1 MSNRLWLPEGTV
13 RPQISRL
20 DGRPSYP
27 TVLVDYFANRDMRY
41 LANSKKVGNNEVA
54 WLGTVKELNKDLF
67 LVDEIFFLEQRV
79 DAVTFDLV
87 EEDVAR
93 LTHEL
98 IKEGRQDDVNR
109 IRFLGHV
116 HPGNSVTASGHDL
129 DQMDIFANGN
139 PYFIQAIYG
148 RTGGSRFCF
157 YDYTNHMKYE
167 DIPWD
172 IDFEEDESRRAEIEA
187 LAEEKVTIKPRPP
200 KGMVGNI
207 AGAAGC
213 VAGYFLGDGGVE
225 EWEEGELLG
234 EQVTLPDQMTLHEEA
249 EEQEAV

>member
-1 MSNRLWLPEGTV
+1 MSNRLWLPGAT

-20 DGRPSYP
+20 DSRPSYP

-54 WLGTVKELNKDLF
+54 WLGTVKELNEDLF

-79 DAVTFDLV
+79 DTVTFDLV

-93 LTHEL
+93 LTHKL
-98 IKEGRQDDVNR
+98 IEEDRIDDVNR

-116 HPGNSVTASGHDL
+116 HPGNSVIASGHDL

-157 YDYTNHMKYE
+157 YNYTNNLKYE

-172 IDFEEDESRRAEIEA
+172 IYFEEDESRRAEIEV
-187 LAEEKVTIKPRPP
+187 LAEKKVAIKPPPP
-200 KGMVGNI
+200 KRMMGNI

-213 VAGYFLGDGGVE
+213 VADYFLGDGYAG
-225 EWEEGELLG
+225 WPEGEDLLG
-234 EQVTLPDQMTLHEEA
+234 EQVALPDQMTLHEA
-249 EEQEAV
+249 GEQEAV